1 MGGLK
6 DMAKYGFVVDV
17 AKCNG
22 CHNCFIMCKD
32 EFDRNDYLP
41 LSVAQPAGGQ
51 DWIRVQEVEQ
61 GSGSKLKVDYITIMC
76 QHCEDALCMKAG
88 PAGAVYR
95 RDDGIVIIDPVKA
108 KGHKEI
114 ALACPYR
121 AISWNEEKQ
130 LAQKCTMCAHMLDS
144 GETTT
149 RCAEACPTGA
159 LIFGDMDNP
168 NSDIA
173 KFLAANKDKVEDFLP
188 ELEVKPRVKYVGLPK
203 IFIAGEVL
211 LADKPKDCLKGAK
224 VTLKPMN
231 NEGAMVTTTDF
242 FGDFE
247 FKGLAKNQE
256 YVLTA
261 EYEGY
266 APVEVTVRTNV
277 SKNLDVITLVK
288 K

>member
-1 MGGLK
+1 
-6 DMAKYGFVVDV
+6 MAKYGLAVDV
-17 AKCNG
+17 AKCTG
-22 CHNCFIMCKD
+22 CHNCFITCKD

-41 LSVAQPAGGQ
+41 ISVAQPAGGQ

-61 GSGSKLKVDYITIMC
+61 GSGCKLKVDYIPIMC
-76 QHCEDALCMKAG
+76 QHCDDALCMKAG
-88 PAGAVYR
+88 PEGAVYR

-108 KGHKEI
+108 KGHEEI
-114 ALACPYR
+114 VKACPYR

-159 LIFGDMDNP
+159 LIFGDLDDK
-168 NSDIA
+168 NSDIS
-173 KFLAANKDKVEDFLP
+173 KFLAEHKDKVEDFRS
-188 ELEVKPRVKYVGLPK
+188 ELEVKPVVKYVGLPK
-203 IFIAGEVL
+203 LFIAGEVL
-211 LADKPKDCLKGAK
+211 LADKPKECLKGAK
-224 VTLKPMN
+224 VTLKSLETDATM
-231 NEGAMVTTTDF
+231 ETSTDF

-261 EYEGY
+261 KYDGY
-266 APVEVTVRTNV
+266 APVEITVRTNAC
-277 SKNLDVITLVK
+277 KNLNEITLQK
-288 K
+288 I